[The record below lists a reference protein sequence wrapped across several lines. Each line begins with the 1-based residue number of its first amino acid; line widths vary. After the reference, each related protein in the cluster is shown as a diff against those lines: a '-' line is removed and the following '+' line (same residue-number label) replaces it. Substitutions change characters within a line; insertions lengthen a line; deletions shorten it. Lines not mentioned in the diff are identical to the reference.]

1 MNKPSGQAL
10 RPLPC
15 GDKDFLFAEYQVFEW
30 DMRLIKR
37 MKQGFAD
44 LCHIWVDE
52 VRTTWKDEG
61 VLIFFILVPLFYPLL
76 YSWIYTN
83 EVVREVPVAVVDL
96 SHSAMSRDFIRQ
108 FDASPDTRVAYY
120 CNNLEEAKDV
130 IGRQEA
136 FGVLYFPT
144 DFQTNVMRMEQSRVS
159 VFCDMSF
166 MLYYKAIFQTATA
179 VAGNVNSGIQIE
191 RAGNWTDREDEIT
204 TKPLDFDEVQIFNAT
219 GGYGNFIIPGV
230 LMLIIQQ
237 TLLLGVGLSAGTA
250 RERSTTGSF
259 LPDDRYYDGVFRTV
273 LGRALCYFMIYAVV
287 AAYVSLAVPRMFSFT
302 SLLSPGDTFWFM
314 LPYVLSCIFF
324 SMIVSCTILHR
335 ENIILVVVFTSVPLL
350 FISGV
355 SWPQSAIPEF
365 WQWLSWLF
373 PSTFGI
379 RGFVRMNTM
388 GALLGD
394 VRVEYVALW
403 AQTIVYFFITCLLY
417 RWQVIKKLRI
427 KS

>member
-1 MNKPSGQAL
+1 M
-10 RPLPC
+10 
-15 GDKDFLFAEYQVFEW
+15 
-30 DMRLIKR
+30 
-37 MKQGFAD
+37 
-44 LCHIWVDE
+44 CHIWLDE
-52 VRTTWKDEG
+52 MRTIWKDEG

-83 EVVREVPVAVVDL
+83 EVVREVPVVVVDM
-96 SHSAMSRDFIRQ
+96 SHSNMSREFIRQ

-120 CNNLEEAKDV
+120 CNSLDEAKDIV
-130 IGRQEA
+130 GRQEA
-136 FGVLYFPT
+136 FGVIYFPT
-144 DFQTNVMRMEQSRVS
+144 DFQTNVVRMEQSRVS

-179 VAGNVNSGIQIE
+179 VAGNMNAGIQVS

-204 TKPLDFDEVQIFNAT
+204 TKPLDFDEVQMFNTT

-250 RERSTTGSF
+250 RERSHKGSF
-259 LPDDRYYDGVFRTV
+259 LPDDAYYDGVFRTV
-273 LGRALCYFMIYAVV
+273 LGRALCYFMIYTVV
-287 AAYVSLAVPRMFSFT
+287 AAYVALVVPRMFSFT

-355 SWPQSAIPEF
+355 SWPQGAIPEF

-394 VRVEYVALW
+394 VRTEYIALW
-403 AQTIVYFFITCLLY
+403 AQTIAYFFITCLLY
-417 RWQVIKKLRI
+417 RWQIIKRRRAE
-427 KS
+427 SVGASA

>member
-1 MNKPSGQAL
+1 
-10 RPLPC
+10 
-15 GDKDFLFAEYQVFEW
+15 
-30 DMRLIKR
+30 

-44 LCHIWVDE
+44 LCHIWADE

>member
-1 MNKPSGQAL
+1 
-10 RPLPC
+10 
-15 GDKDFLFAEYQVFEW
+15 
-30 DMRLIKR
+30 MRLIKR
-37 MKQGFAD
+37 IKQGFGD
-44 LCHIWVDE
+44 LCHIWADE
-52 VRTTWKDEG
+52 MRTIWKDEG

-96 SHSAMSRDFIRQ
+96 SHSKMSRDFIRQ
-108 FDASPDTRVAYY
+108 FDASPDTRIASY

-144 DFQTNVMRMEQSRVS
+144 DFQTNLMRMEQSRVS

-166 MLYYKAIFQTATA
+166 MLYYKAIYQTATA
-179 VAGNVNSGIQIE
+179 VAGNVNSKIQIE
-191 RAGNWTDREDEIT
+191 RAGNWTDREDEIS

-259 LPDDRYYDGVFRTV
+259 LPDDSYYDGVFRTV
-273 LGRALCYFMIYAVV
+273 LGRTLCYFMIYAVV
-287 AAYVSLAVPRMFSFT
+287 VAYVTLVVPRLFGFT
-302 SLLSPGDTFWFM
+302 SLLSHGDMLWFM

-324 SMIVSCTILHR
+324 SMIVSCAVLHR
-335 ENIILVVVFTSVPLL
+335 ENIILVVVFMSVPLL

-388 GALLGD
+388 GALLSD
-394 VRVEYVALW
+394 VWTEYVALW
-403 AQTIVYFFITCLLY
+403 VQTIAYFFIACLLF
-417 RWQVIKKLRI
+417 RWQVIKKSRFKQKGMDRPLA
-427 KS
+427 

>member
-1 MNKPSGQAL
+1 
-10 RPLPC
+10 
-15 GDKDFLFAEYQVFEW
+15 
-30 DMRLIKR
+30 

-44 LCHIWVDE
+44 LCHIWADE

-191 RAGNWTDREDEIT
+191 RTGNWTDREDEIT

>member
-1 MNKPSGQAL
+1 
-10 RPLPC
+10 
-15 GDKDFLFAEYQVFEW
+15 
-30 DMRLIKR
+30 MRLVERI
-37 MKQGFAD
+37 KQGFGD

-52 VRTTWKDEG
+52 MRTVWKDEG

-96 SHSAMSRDFIRQ
+96 SHSQMSRDFIRQ

-120 CNNLEEAKDV
+120 CNNLEEARDL
-130 IGRQEA
+130 IGHQEA
-136 FGVLYFPT
+136 FGVLYFPA
-144 DFQTNVMRMEQSRVS
+144 DFQVNVMRMDQSSVS

-166 MLYYKAIFQTATA
+166 MLYYKAIYQTATA
-179 VAGNVNSGIQIE
+179 VAGNINSKIQIE
-191 RAGNWTDREDEIT
+191 RAGNWTKREDEIA
-204 TKPLDFDEVQIFNAT
+204 TKPLDFDEVQIFNST

-230 LMLIIQQ
+230 LMLILQQ
-237 TLLLGVGLSAGTA
+237 TLLLGIGLSAGTA

-259 LPDDRYYDGVFRTV
+259 LPDDSYYDGVFRTV

-287 AAYVSLAVPRMFSFT
+287 ASYITLVVPRMFSFT
-302 SLLSPGDTFWFM
+302 SLLDPGDLSCFM
-314 LPYVLSCIFF
+314 LPYILSCIFF
-324 SMIVSCTILHR
+324 AMIVSCTVRHR
-335 ENIILVVVFTSVPLL
+335 ENIILLVVFTSVPLL

-365 WQWLSWLF
+365 WQWFSWLF
-373 PSTFGI
+373 PSTFGV

-394 VRVEYVALW
+394 VRTEYIALW
-403 AQTIVYFFITCLLY
+403 GQTVVYFFITCLLY
-417 RWQVIKKLRI
+417 RREVIKTYKALNKKLADA
-427 KS
+427 KVVNESSLE

>member
-1 MNKPSGQAL
+1 M
-10 RPLPC
+10 
-15 GDKDFLFAEYQVFEW
+15 
-30 DMRLIKR
+30 
-37 MKQGFAD
+37 
-44 LCHIWVDE
+44 
-52 VRTTWKDEG
+52 
-61 VLIFFILVPLFYPLL
+61 
-76 YSWIYTN
+76 
-83 EVVREVPVAVVDL
+83 VREVPVAVVDL
-96 SHSAMSRDFIRQ
+96 SHSKMSRDFIRQ
-108 FDASPDTRVAYY
+108 FDASPDTRIAAY

-144 DFQTNVMRMEQSRVS
+144 DFQTNLMRMEQSRVS

-166 MLYYKAIFQTATA
+166 MLFYKAIYQTATA
-179 VAGNVNSGIQIE
+179 VAGNVNSKIQIE
-191 RAGNWTDREDEIT
+191 RAGNWTDREDEIS

-259 LPDDRYYDGVFRTV
+259 LPDDSYYDGVFRTV

-287 AAYVSLAVPRMFSFT
+287 VAYVTLVVPRLFGFT
-302 SLLSPGDTFWFM
+302 SLLSHGDMLWFM

-324 SMIVSCTILHR
+324 SMIVSCAVLHR
-335 ENIILVVVFTSVPLL
+335 ENIILVVVFMSVPLL

-388 GALLGD
+388 GALLSD
-394 VRVEYVALW
+394 VWAEYVALW
-403 AQTIVYFFITCLLY
+403 VQTIAYFFIACLLF
-417 RWQVIKKLRI
+417 RWQVIKKSRFKQKGMDRPLA
-427 KS
+427 

>member
-1 MNKPSGQAL
+1 
-10 RPLPC
+10 
-15 GDKDFLFAEYQVFEW
+15 
-30 DMRLIKR
+30 MRLISR
-37 MKQGFAD
+37 IKQGFGD

-52 VRTTWKDEG
+52 MRTVFKDEG

-96 SHSAMSRDFIRQ
+96 SHSTMSREFIRQ
-108 FDASPDTRVAYY
+108 FDASPDVRVARY
-120 CNNLEEAKDV
+120 CTNLDEAKDV
-130 IGRQEA
+130 VGRQDA
-136 FGVLYFPT
+136 FGVIYFPT
-144 DFQTNVMRMEQSRVS
+144 DFQTRVSRMEQSRVS

-179 VAGNVNSGIQIE
+179 VAGNVNSKILIE
-191 RAGNWTDREDEIT
+191 RAGNWTEREDEIT
-204 TKPLDFDEVQIFNAT
+204 AKPLDFDEVQLFNST

-237 TLLLGVGLSAGTA
+237 TLLLGVGLSVGTA
-250 RERSTTGSF
+250 RERSKTGSF
-259 LPDDRYYDGVFRTV
+259 LPDAARYDGVFRTV
-273 LGRALCYFMIYAVV
+273 LGRALAYFMVYAVV
-287 AAYVSLAVPRMFSFT
+287 TSYVALVVPRLFGFT
-302 SLLSPGDTFWFM
+302 SLLRPGDTFWFM
-314 LPYVLSCIFF
+314 LPYILSCVFF
-324 SMIVSCTILHR
+324 AMIISGLIRYR
-335 ENIILVVVFTSVPLL
+335 ENVILIVVFTSVPLL

-355 SWPQSAIPEF
+355 SWPQSAIPPF
-365 WQWLSWLF
+365 WQWVSWLA
-373 PSTFGI
+373 PSTFGV

-417 RWQVIKKLRI
+417 RWQVIKRRRAEGTV
-427 KS
+427 

>member
-1 MNKPSGQAL
+1 
-10 RPLPC
+10 
-15 GDKDFLFAEYQVFEW
+15 
-30 DMRLIKR
+30 

-44 LCHIWVDE
+44 LCHIWADE

-166 MLYYKAIFQTATA
+166 MLYYKAIFQTAPA

-403 AQTIVYFFITCLLY
+403 VQTIVYFFITCLLY

>member
-1 MNKPSGQAL
+1 MTFTNHIKHFF
-10 RPLPC
+10 
-15 GDKDFLFAEYQVFEW
+15 GDLCRVFADEL
-30 DMRLIKR
+30 RLI
-37 MKQGFAD
+37 G
-44 LCHIWVDE
+44 
-52 VRTTWKDEG
+52 KDEG
-61 VLIFFILVPLFYPLL
+61 VLIFFVIVPLCYPLL

-96 SHSAMSRDFIRQ
+96 SHSDMSRDFIRK
-108 FDASPDTRVAYY
+108 FDASPDARVACY
-120 CNNLEEAKDV
+120 CNSLAEAKDV

-179 VAGNVNSGIQIE
+179 VAGDVNAQIQTE
-191 RAGNWTDREDEIT
+191 RAGNWTAREDEVT
-204 TKPLDFDEVQIFNAT
+204 VRPLDFDEVQAFNPT

-237 TLLLGVGLSAGTA
+237 TLLLGVGLIGGTRRELTSAVSSCGGSTGVVPCAGTM
-250 RERSTTGSF
+250 SS
-259 LPDDRYYDGVFRTV
+259 V
-273 LGRALCYFMIYAVV
+273 LGRAMCYFMVYA
-287 AAYVSLAVPRMFSFT
+287 AMSAYISLVVPRLFGFT
-302 SLLSPGDTFWFM
+302 SLLRPADTFLFM
-314 LPYVLSCIFF
+314 LPYLLACVFF
-324 SMIVSCTILHR
+324 SMTVSYFVRYR
-335 ENIILVVVFTSVPLL
+335 ENVILIVVFTSVPLL
-350 FISGV
+350 FLSGV

-365 WQWLSWLF
+365 WQWFSCLF

-394 VRVEYVALW
+394 IRPEYVALW
-403 AQTIVYFFITCLLY
+403 LQAVVYFIIT
-417 RWQVIKKLRI
+417 VALRKI
-427 KS
+427 NA

>member
-1 MNKPSGQAL
+1 M
-10 RPLPC
+10 
-15 GDKDFLFAEYQVFEW
+15 
-30 DMRLIKR
+30 
-37 MKQGFAD
+37 
-44 LCHIWVDE
+44 CHIWLDE
-52 VRTTWKDEG
+52 MRTIWKDEG

-83 EVVREVPVAVVDL
+83 EVVREVPVAVVDM
-96 SHSAMSRDFIRQ
+96 SHSNMSREFIRQ

-120 CNNLEEAKDV
+120 CNSLDEAKDIV
-130 IGRQEA
+130 GRQEA
-136 FGVLYFPT
+136 FGVIYFPT
-144 DFQTNVMRMEQSRVS
+144 DFQTNVVRMEQSRVS

-179 VAGNVNSGIQIE
+179 VAGNVNAGIQVS

-204 TKPLDFDEVQIFNAT
+204 TKPLDFDEVQMFNTT

-250 RERSTTGSF
+250 RERSHKGSF
-259 LPDDRYYDGVFRTV
+259 LPDDAYYDGVFRTV
-273 LGRALCYFMIYAVV
+273 LGRALCYFMIYTVV
-287 AAYVSLAVPRMFSFT
+287 AAYVALVVPRMFSFT

-394 VRVEYVALW
+394 VRTEYIALW
-403 AQTIVYFFITCLLY
+403 AQTIAYFFITCLLY
-417 RWQVIKKLRI
+417 RWQIIKRRRAE
-427 KS
+427 SVGASA

>member
-1 MNKPSGQAL
+1 
-10 RPLPC
+10 
-15 GDKDFLFAEYQVFEW
+15 
-30 DMRLIKR
+30 MRLIKR
-37 MKQGFAD
+37 IRQGIGD
-44 LCHIWVDE
+44 LCHIWLDE
-52 VRTTWKDEG
+52 MRTIWKDEG

-83 EVVREVPVAVVDL
+83 EVVREVPVAVVDM
-96 SHSAMSRDFIRQ
+96 SHSNMSREFIRQ

-120 CNNLEEAKDV
+120 CNSLDEAKDIV
-130 IGRQEA
+130 GRQEA
-136 FGVLYFPT
+136 FGVIYFPT
-144 DFQTNVMRMEQSRVS
+144 DFQTNVVRMEQSRVS

-179 VAGNVNSGIQIE
+179 VAGNVNAGIQVS

-204 TKPLDFDEVQIFNAT
+204 TKPLDFDEVQMFNTT

-250 RERSTTGSF
+250 RERSHKGSF
-259 LPDDRYYDGVFRTV
+259 LPDDAYYDGVFRTV
-273 LGRALCYFMIYAVV
+273 LGRALCYFMIYTVV
-287 AAYVSLAVPRMFSFT
+287 AAYVALVVPRMFSFT

-394 VRVEYVALW
+394 VRPEYIALW
-403 AQTIVYFFITCLLY
+403 AQTIAYFFITCLLY
-417 RWQVIKKLRI
+417 RWQIIKRRRAE
-427 KS
+427 SVGASA

>member
-1 MNKPSGQAL
+1 M
-10 RPLPC
+10 
-15 GDKDFLFAEYQVFEW
+15 
-30 DMRLIKR
+30 
-37 MKQGFAD
+37 
-44 LCHIWVDE
+44 CHIWLDE
-52 VRTTWKDEG
+52 MRTIWKDEG

-83 EVVREVPVAVVDL
+83 EVVREVPVVVVDM
-96 SHSAMSRDFIRQ
+96 SHSNMSREFIRQ

-120 CNNLEEAKDV
+120 CNSLDEAKDIV
-130 IGRQEA
+130 GRQEA
-136 FGVLYFPT
+136 FGVIYFPT
-144 DFQTNVMRMEQSRVS
+144 DFQTNVVRMEQSRVS

-179 VAGNVNSGIQIE
+179 VAGNMNAGIQVS

-204 TKPLDFDEVQIFNAT
+204 TKPLDFDEVQMFNTT

-250 RERSTTGSF
+250 RERSHKGSF
-259 LPDDRYYDGVFRTV
+259 LPDDAYYDGVFRTV
-273 LGRALCYFMIYAVV
+273 LGRALCYFMIYTVV
-287 AAYVSLAVPRMFSFT
+287 AAYVALVVPRMFSFT

-394 VRVEYVALW
+394 VRTEYIVLW
-403 AQTIVYFFITCLLY
+403 AQTIAYFFITCLLY
-417 RWQVIKKLRI
+417 RWQIIKRRRAE
-427 KS
+427 SVGASA

>member
-1 MNKPSGQAL
+1 
-10 RPLPC
+10 
-15 GDKDFLFAEYQVFEW
+15 
-30 DMRLIKR
+30 

-44 LCHIWVDE
+44 LCHIWADE

-355 SWPQSAIPEF
+355 SWPQSAKPEF

-403 AQTIVYFFITCLLY
+403 VQTIVYFFITCLLY

>member
-1 MNKPSGQAL
+1 
-10 RPLPC
+10 
-15 GDKDFLFAEYQVFEW
+15 
-30 DMRLIKR
+30 MRLIKR
-37 MKQGFAD
+37 IRQGIGD
-44 LCHIWVDE
+44 LCHIWLDE
-52 VRTTWKDEG
+52 MRTIWKDEG

-83 EVVREVPVAVVDL
+83 EVVREVPVVVVDM
-96 SHSAMSRDFIRQ
+96 SHSNMSREFIRQ

-120 CNNLEEAKDV
+120 CNSLDEAKDIV
-130 IGRQEA
+130 GRQEA
-136 FGVLYFPT
+136 FGVIYFPT
-144 DFQTNVMRMEQSRVS
+144 DFQTNVVRMEQSRVS

-179 VAGNVNSGIQIE
+179 VAGNVNAGIQVS

-204 TKPLDFDEVQIFNAT
+204 TKPLDFDEVQMFNTT

-250 RERSTTGSF
+250 RERSHKGSF
-259 LPDDRYYDGVFRTV
+259 LPDDAYYDGVFRTV
-273 LGRALCYFMIYAVV
+273 LGRALCYFMIYTVV
-287 AAYVSLAVPRMFSFT
+287 AAYVALVVPRMFSFT

-355 SWPQSAIPEF
+355 SWPQSAIQEF

-394 VRVEYVALW
+394 VRTEYIALW
-403 AQTIVYFFITCLLY
+403 AQTIAYFFITCLLY
-417 RWQVIKKLRI
+417 RWQIIKRRRAE
-427 KS
+427 SVGASA

>member
-1 MNKPSGQAL
+1 
-10 RPLPC
+10 
-15 GDKDFLFAEYQVFEW
+15 
-30 DMRLIKR
+30 

-44 LCHIWVDE
+44 LCHIWADE

-403 AQTIVYFFITCLLY
+403 VQTIVYFFITCLLY

>member
-1 MNKPSGQAL
+1 
-10 RPLPC
+10 
-15 GDKDFLFAEYQVFEW
+15 
-30 DMRLIKR
+30 MRLIKR
-37 MKQGFAD
+37 IRQGIGD
-44 LCHIWVDE
+44 LCHIWLDE
-52 VRTTWKDEG
+52 MRTIWKDEG

-83 EVVREVPVAVVDL
+83 EVVREVPVVVVDM
-96 SHSAMSRDFIRQ
+96 SHSNMSREFIRQ

-120 CNNLEEAKDV
+120 CNSLDEAKDIV
-130 IGRQEA
+130 GRQEA
-136 FGVLYFPT
+136 FGVIYFPT
-144 DFQTNVMRMEQSRVS
+144 DFQTNVVRMEQSRVS

-179 VAGNVNSGIQIE
+179 VAGNMNAGIQVS

-204 TKPLDFDEVQIFNAT
+204 TKPLDFDEVQMFNTT

-250 RERSTTGSF
+250 RERSHKGSF
-259 LPDDRYYDGVFRTV
+259 LPDDAYYDGVFRTV
-273 LGRALCYFMIYAVV
+273 LGRALCYFMIYTVV
-287 AAYVSLAVPRMFSFT
+287 AAYVALVVPRMFSFT

-355 SWPQSAIPEF
+355 SWPQGAIPEF

-394 VRVEYVALW
+394 VRTEYIALW
-403 AQTIVYFFITCLLY
+403 AQTIAYFFITCLLY
-417 RWQVIKKLRI
+417 RWQIIKRRRAE
-427 KS
+427 SVGASA